1 MRSRS
6 IIMRLRPI
14 AGSRAS
20 IRVRLTRALF
30 PAPARH
36 RSRARARLLV
46 PAALIASLV
55 GAAATLV
62 PACATNPVT
71 GKSEFNL
78 MSEAQEVQLGQQ
90 SDPEIR
96 REMGVY
102 DDPALQEY
110 ISTIGMRMAAS
121 SQRPNLPWHFTVID
135 SPAVNAFAVP
145 GGYIYITRGI
155 LAYLN
160 DEAELAGVLGHEIGH
175 VTARH
180 SAKQYSKATGA
191 QLGLTLGSIFFPE
204 ARAVGGLAESGLGL
218 LFLKYGRDDEL
229 QADQLGAQYASQN
242 GWDPV
247 GVQDMLRTLQRID
260 EQGDRRGTPNYLLTH
275 PAPADRVEK
284 VEQAVAVLR
293 ADAPADRFKTDRA
306 DYLRRIDGLVF
317 GENPREGVV
326 RGNQFIHP
334 DMRFAMSFPDGWEIE
349 NGKTQVVAKAP
360 GEPLYM
366 LLDLLQQPRG
376 GTIQEVAL
384 ADMQRA
390 GFRAVEGGPTTING
404 LQAFIGTFQGN
415 MQNLGA
421 IVARVAYVPVN
432 RTVFRIAGLT
442 PQGARNLDQATE
454 LFSQS
459 LRSFREL
466 SAREAQDIRPNR
478 VDLYTVRA
486 GDTWQSI
493 AQGPGKG
500 NVTAAKLA
508 IMNSVSIDEQ
518 PQPGDRIK
526 IVVSS

>member
-1 MRSRS
+1 MRS
-6 IIMRLRPI
+6 
-14 AGSRAS
+14 
-20 IRVRLTRALF
+20 RLTRALLGV
-30 PAPARH
+30 PTPSS
-36 RSRARARLLV
+36 SRLRRRLRVRAGLL
-46 PAALIASLV
+46 PAAAFAGLLMAASL
-55 GAAATLV
+55 L

-110 ISTIGMRMAAS
+110 ISTIGLRMAQS

-191 QLGLTLGSIFFPE
+191 QLGITLGSIFFPE

-275 PAPADRVEK
+275 PAPADRVERI
-284 VEQAVAVLR
+284 EQTVATLR
-293 ADAPADRFKTDRA
+293 SDTPADRFKTDRA

-326 RGNQFIHP
+326 RGNTFIHP
-334 DMRFAMSFPDGWEIE
+334 DLRVAMSFPDGWDIE

-360 GEPLYM
+360 GQPVYM
-366 LLDLLQQPRG
+366 LLDLVQQPSG
-376 GTIQEVAL
+376 SNIQDVAL
-384 ADMQRA
+384 ADMRRA

-404 LQAFIGTFQGN
+404 LQAFIGTFQGS
-415 MQNLGA
+415 MQSLGP

-432 RTVFRIAGLT
+432 RTVFRVAGLV
-442 PQGARNLDQATE
+442 PEGATGREQAME
-454 LFSQS
+454 LFPPS
-459 LRSFREL
+459 LRSVREL
-466 SAREAQDIRPNR
+466 SVREAQEVRPNR
-478 VDLYTVRA
+478 IDLYTVRA

-493 AQGPGKG
+493 AQGPSKG
-500 NVTAAKLA
+500 NITAAKLA
-508 IMNSVSIDEQ
+508 IMNSVSVNEQ